1 MYIDWH
7 NKLLACL
14 LLVTL
19 AATSV
24 FAQAL
29 PQEKLVGKAS
39 GQLALLDKGQYEEAW
54 FSMSEMFRE
63 FNEKNSWEKT
73 QQTIRDAY
81 GALLA
86 RKVNRTSFRQSYKN
100 SPDGQYVII
109 QFKTVFLHKASAVE
123 TVVLD
128 CNQGEQ
134 CSIREYIIN

>member
-1 MYIDWH
+1 MYTDWH
-7 NKLLACL
+7 NKLLTCF

-24 FAQAL
+24 WAQSL
-29 PQEKLVGKAS
+29 PHEKLVVKAS
-39 GQLALLDKGQYEEAW
+39 RQLALLDKGQYEEAW
-54 FSMSEMFRE
+54 FSMSEMFRGL
-63 FNEKNSWEKT
+63 NDKNHWEKS

-86 RKVNRTSFRQSYKN
+86 RQVSRTSFRQTYKN

>member
-24 FAQAL
+24 YAQAL

-63 FNEKNSWEKT
+63 FNEKTGWEKT

-86 RKVNRTSFRQSYKN
+86 RQVNRTSFRQTYKN

-109 QFKTVFLHKASAVE
+109 QFKTVFQHKASAVE
-123 TVVLD
+123 TIVLD